1 MYLTLKENRNH
12 GTKDYP
18 YSQYHVFN
26 QQTAFQFP
34 IHWHDELEIIYIRN
48 GSIYIAIDKDLF
60 TGTGGSFFI
69 VNPGE
74 LHYMGSNDLNAD
86 YYTILFPLE
95 FISFQS
101 NDYVENMLF
110 KPMRSSHVILTHSLP
125 YSEIYAEIISLL
137 EKLIYIN
144 KYEKGFYQLD
154 CKILLLEILS
164 NILSIPDILVKK
176 TSNASDMRR
185 EIITY
190 VNDNYLEKITLSDLA
205 DEFHMSE
212 KYISRYFKKHFNI
225 TFSKYVNHMR
235 LLYAKNLLDTTNIS
249 ITDVALSSGFPN
261 VSYFIRSF
269 KESYGKTPFSYRTD
283 NISVDM

>member
-1 MYLTLKENRNH
+1 MEVRKESNGLKNSMVTREELAIINRFTKRALKEDEVYTFAVRLCDNEVDRD
-12 GTKDYP
+12 GER
-18 YSQYHVFN
+18 
-26 QQTAFQFP
+26 FP
-34 IHWHDELEIIYIRN
+34 RATLE
-48 GSIYIAIDKDLF
+48 
-60 TGTGGSFFI
+60 
-69 VNPGE
+69 V
-74 LHYMGSNDLNAD
+74 
-86 YYTILFPLE
+86 
-95 FISFQS
+95 
-101 NDYVENMLF
+101 
-110 KPMRSSHVILTHSLP
+110 VILTHSLP

>member
-48 GSIYIAIDKDLF
+48 GSINITIDNELF

-190 VNDNYLEKITLSDLA
+190 VNDNYLDKITLSDLA

-225 TFSKYVNHMR
+225 TFKICKPYE
-235 LLYAKNLLDTTNIS
+235 T
-249 ITDVALSSGFPN
+249 
-261 VSYFIRSF
+261 
-269 KESYGKTPFSYRTD
+269 
-283 NISVDM
+283 SVRQKFT

>member
-48 GSIYIAIDKDLF
+48 GSINITIDNELF

-110 KPMRSSHVILTHSLP
+110 KP
-125 YSEIYAEIISLL
+125 ISLL

>member
-1 MYLTLKENRNH
+1 MYLTLKENRHH

-26 QQTAFQFP
+26 PQTSFQFP
-34 IHWHDELEIIYIRN
+34 IHWHDELEIIYIRSGRVN
-48 GSIYIAIDKDLF
+48 ITIDNELF
-60 TGTGGSFFI
+60 TGTAGKFFI

-74 LHYMGSNDLNAD
+74 LHYMGSDDLSAD

-110 KPMRSSHVILTHSLP
+110 KPMRSSHIILTHSLP
-125 YSEIYAEIISLL
+125 FGEIYTEIVSLL
-137 EKLIYIN
+137 ERLIYIN
-144 KYEKGFYQLD
+144 KYEKDFYQLD
-154 CKILLLEILS
+154 CKILLLKMLS
-164 NILSIPDILVKK
+164 KMLQFPDTLLKK
-176 TSNASDMRR
+176 SSDTADMRR
-185 EIITY
+185 EIIAY

-205 DEFHMSE
+205 SEFHMSE
-212 KYISRYFKKHFNI
+212 KYISRYFKNHFNI

-235 LLYAKNLLDTTNIS
+235 LLYAKNLLETTDMS
-249 ITDVALSSGFPN
+249 ITNVALSSGFPN

-269 KESYGKTPFSYRTD
+269 KESYGKTPFSYRTG
-283 NISVDM
+283 NISIDI